1 MEFQNDPAARGEF
14 DGPDP
19 TRTQRAYETKPARPL
34 MRKMVAAIGAAPA
47 LGFVKGQFRDGS
59 QTLYAPQ
66 SLTAL

>member
-1 MEFQNDPAARGEF
+1 MEFRMIQLPEANLMARIPRAPSTLWDDTCSGIDAQNGGRH
-14 DGPDP
+14 
-19 TRTQRAYETKPARPL
+19 RR
-34 MRKMVAAIGAAPA
+34 AAPA